1 MYDLNHFDAHF
12 ASTNQGVPD
21 VVAREYAD
29 ALKNQSMMRQASPES
44 AIRQRFVERLVRCIA
59 RMASRRAQQ
68 WAPVSQ

>member
-12 ASTNQGVPD
+12 TATNQSMPD

-44 AIRQRFVERLVRCIA
+44 AIRRRFVVRLVRQIA
-59 RMASRRAQQ
+59 RMASKPALR
-68 WAPVSQ
+68 WNPGSQ